1 MWTSFLFVALTSPYQ
16 DLGPRSADQLQTDL
30 RQLAAAHAQVAS
42 HLVIGTSLGGRPL
55 EGLSIASPG
64 LPEFA
69 PTVLV
74 VGGVEG
80 PRAFEG
86 SVVLDHARRLCE
98 ERPALLEVARVICI
112 PRVSLDAAESR
123 FETPVAESFASFH
136 DADTDRDGLFG
147 EDPPADVNGD
157 GLVTWMRVPDLE
169 GQHIADPH
177 DERANVKADAQ
188 LGQRGAFRVVPEG
201 FDADGDEQAAEDGP
215 LDGRVD
221 RGFSAGWEEHEPHAA
236 RFPLEDSGAKA
247 LADFMIEHPEITM
260 VLVYGDADNLGAA
273 PKGTG
278 NSGGRVPSSGWM
290 NGDAEWLKALGET
303 WRDGLEK
310 GALPKPAAHAPEPG
324 SFASWA
330 YEHRGLW
337 VVAGRLW
344 DLPQSAPKPAKED
357 PAEDAPME
365 DGPAEAEAEADS
377 EAAGSE
383 APSESGEDA
392 ADEPA
397 QQKQAD
403 QPPGEPSEQ
412 AKELEWIDATE
423 QNWRFVPWQPFDHPQ
438 LGAVEIGGFAP
449 FARFDP
455 PEDQRESIAAK
466 RYEFLT
472 GLEAWLPRLAISS
485 LEVEAK
491 GTGLFE
497 VRAHVTNEG
506 RLPVLPEAG
515 VRAEHRPRVIVEL
528 QVPDGAVLVA
538 GNPRQTFGNLSG
550 EGGRREFVWLLAAD
564 SIAGLTVRASAPHLG
579 SVTQEVAQ

>member
-1 MWTSFLFVALTSPYQ
+1 MWISFLLVALTGPVQ
-16 DLGPRSADQLQTDL
+16 DLGSHTADQLQADL
-30 RQLAAAHAQVAS
+30 RELAASHTQVAS
-42 HLVIGTSLGGRPL
+42 LLEIGTSFGGRPL
-55 EGLSIASPG
+55 GALSIASPD
-64 LPEFA
+64 LPELA

-98 ERPALLEVARVICI
+98 ERPALLDVARVVCI
-112 PRVSLDAAESR
+112 PRVALDAAESR
-123 FETPVAESFASFH
+123 FGTPTAEAFASFH

-147 EDPPADVNGD
+147 EDPPADVDGD
-157 GLVTWMRVPDLE
+157 GLITWMRVPDLE
-169 GQHIADPH
+169 GQYIADPH
-177 DERANVKADAQ
+177 DERANVKADPQ
-188 LGQRGAFRVVPEG
+188 LGQRGAFRVMPEG
-201 FDADGDEQAAEDGP
+201 FDADGDGEAAEDGP

-236 RFPLEDSGAKA
+236 RFPLEDPGAKA
-247 LADFMIEHPEITM
+247 LADFVIEHPEIA
-260 VLVYGDADNLGAA
+260 LVVIYGDADNLGAA
-273 PKGTG
+273 PKGAG
-278 NSGGRVPSSGWM
+278 RSSGRVPNSGWM
-290 NGDAEWLKALGET
+290 DGDAKWLKALGET

-310 GALPKPAAHAPEPG
+310 KALPKPAAHAPEPG
-324 SFASWA
+324 SFAAWA

-344 DLPQSAPKPAKED
+344 DLPQSAPKPEKEE
-357 PAEDAPME
+357 PAEDAPAE
-365 DGPAEAEAEADS
+365 TEAED
-377 EAAGSE
+377 E
-383 APSESGEDA
+383 APQVEASAEGEEDA

-397 QQKQAD
+397 EEEEEA
-403 QPPGEPSEQ
+403 QPPGDPSEQ
-412 AKELEWIDATE
+412 AKELKWIDATE
-423 QNWRFVPWQPFDHPQ
+423 QTWRFVPWRPFDHPQ

-455 PEDQRESIAAK
+455 PVDQREAIAAA
-466 RYEFLT
+466 RYDFLL
-472 GLEAWLPRLAISS
+472 GLGAWLPRLEMAD

-515 VRAEHRPRVIVEL
+515 ERADHRPRVIVEL
-528 QVPDGAVLVA
+528 EVPSGATLVA
-538 GNPRQTFGNLSG
+538 GNPRQAFENLGG
-550 EGGRREFVWLLAAD
+550 EGGRREFVWLIAAD

-579 SVTQEVAQ
+579 SVTQEVAR